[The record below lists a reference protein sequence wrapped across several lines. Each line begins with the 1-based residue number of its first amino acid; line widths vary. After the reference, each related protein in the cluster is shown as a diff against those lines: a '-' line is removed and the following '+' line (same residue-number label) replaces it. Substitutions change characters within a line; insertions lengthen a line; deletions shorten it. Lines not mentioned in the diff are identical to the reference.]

1 MKRLFKGNVMM
12 LVLCL
17 TLFLGCG
24 AVYAAEIGTQQAT
37 EIAGESESETESETM
52 SEAQTETE
60 EKGYRRCK

>member
-17 TLFLGCG
+17 ILFLGCG

-37 EIAGESESETESETM
+37 ETAGESESETESETM
-52 SEAQTETE
+52 SEA
-60 EKGYRRCK
+60 